1 MSAPASSTQGRDP
14 SKVFND
20 VKGTVAAVE
29 RGDWVSAGLGMA
41 NTAMDI
47 VGMAGNPLSGFLSA
61 GFSWAIEHVSFLRE
75 PFDALLGDP
84 QAIAKMAESWK
95 SAGTQ
100 VASVASD
107 YRQASVQQTSTWLG
121 RSADSYRSAS
131 ANHSTGL
138 DTLSKAANGISGA
151 VAGAGQLVAAVRKII
166 MDLISQAVA
175 DMVMKIIQW
184 LAASILTFG
193 AAIGAAIADIVQMAV
208 RYAKKLSDFLS
219 KLASSLTKLMNLV
232 KQVAQIAQVA
242 KQVIQAITAMS
253 HKGASGG
260 GAAGANTRPSAG
272 GLGMTAEQID
282 QIRRNADQRYTTPGS
297 GGTTGASGAS
307 GGGSAGAPV
316 SAPPSVGGSGG
327 HWEPGRWVPDPA
339 GGQVSAPPSVGG
351 GGGAYPGAP
360 TVPGGAPVR
369 QPYQP
374 AAARG
379 DLHPSAG
386 SGGLPT
392 SFPGG
397 GGGGG
402 AIPGGGGGGGAM
414 PGGFSGGGGFSAGG
428 GGGAGAGG
436 GPTQPGGATG
446 IIPSATPGN
455 APAGGGMHGPAGGG
469 GAGGGGA
476 AGGGMMGGAPMGGAG
491 GQGGGGKDHQRKIR
505 IEGEALIDPPKA
517 AKPVIGE

>member
-1 MSAPASSTQGRDP
+1 MNAPAASTQGRDP
-14 SKVFND
+14 AKVFND

-41 NTAMDI
+41 DTAMDI
-47 VGMAGNPLSGFLSA
+47 VGMAGNPLGGFLSA

-84 QAIAKMAESWK
+84 QAIAKMAENWK
-95 SAGTQ
+95 SAGAQ

-107 YRQASVQQTSTWLG
+107 YRHASVAQTQNWLG
-121 RSADSYRSAS
+121 GSAESYRAAG

-138 DTLSKAANGISGA
+138 ETLSKAANGISSA

-232 KQVAQIAQVA
+232 KQVSQIAQIA
-242 KQVIQAITAMS
+242 KQVVQAITALS
-253 HKGASGG
+253 HRGASGG
-260 GAAGANTRPSAG
+260 GGGGGNTRPSAG

-282 QIRRNADQRYTTPGS
+282 QIRRNANQHYTNPGS
-297 GGTTGASGAS
+297 TGTSGAAS
-307 GGGSAGAPV
+307 GGGGPV
-316 SAPPSVGGSGG
+316 SAPPSVGGG
-327 HWEPGRWVPDPA
+327 HWEPGRWVPDP
-339 GGQVSAPPSVGG
+339 GGGGGHVSAPPSVGRG
-351 GGGAYPGAP
+351 GGVHPGAP

-369 QPYQP
+369 QPYQS
-374 AAARG
+374 AGMRG
-379 DLHPSAG
+379 DLHTSAG
-386 SGGLPT
+386 SGG
-392 SFPGG
+392 GG
-397 GGGGG
+397 GG
-402 AIPGGGGGGGAM
+402 I
-414 PGGFSGGGGFSAGG
+414 PGGFSGGGGIPGGG

-446 IIPSATPGN
+446 IIPSGSPGHAT
-455 APAGGGMHGPAGGG
+455 AGGGMHGPAGGG
-469 GAGGGGA
+469 GAGGGA

-491 GQGGGGKDHQRKIR
+491 GGQGGGGKDHQRKIR
-505 IEGEALIDPPKA
+505 IEGETLIDPPKA